1 MSASG
6 TDGRD
11 LSRATVTVTFT
22 CVYCGEPIVIAA
34 ISGVVFLQDRAEFLR
49 VHRDC
54 LARSAAAQRKSL

>member
-1 MSASG
+1 MSPSG

-34 ISGVVFLQDRAEFLR
+34 TAGVVFLQNREEFLQ
-49 VHRDC
+49 VHREC
-54 LARSAAAQRKSL
+54 LVRSANQRKSR

>member
-1 MSASG
+1 MSPSG

-34 ISGVVFLQDRAEFLR
+34 TSGAVFIESRAAFLR
-49 VHRDC
+49 VHGDC
-54 LARSAAAQRKSL
+54 LRRSAQQRKSQ